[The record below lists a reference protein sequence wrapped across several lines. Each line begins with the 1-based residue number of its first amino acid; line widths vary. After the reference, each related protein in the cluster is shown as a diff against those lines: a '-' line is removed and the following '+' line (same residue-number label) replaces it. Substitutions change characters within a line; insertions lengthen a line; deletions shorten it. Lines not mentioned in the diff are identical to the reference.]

1 MLKQILRRV
10 IKKINFLDKNIKNSY
25 LEKFKI
31 YCLVFNKKKNEAQ
44 LQFDILREENK
55 SDNFFDD
62 KINFLLGV
70 TSKTSTKI
78 KKDNLLN
85 FYLSSVTIENFSY
98 EPKKE
103 TPKIIWEYLNAAN
116 LIKLD
121 DPQRQRKIKKFRNC
135 CQ

>member
-1 MLKQILRRV
+1 M
-10 IKKINFLDKNIKNSY
+10 
-25 LEKFKI
+25 
-31 YCLVFNKKKNEAQ
+31 
-44 LQFDILREENK
+44 
-55 SDNFFDD
+55 
-62 KINFLLGV
+62 NFLLGV
-70 TSKTSTKI
+70 TNKTTTKI

-85 FYLSSVTIENFSY
+85 FYLSRSVTIENFSY

-121 DPQRQRKIKKFRNC
+121 DPEDKRKIKKSRNC